1 VSTCGASIEN
11 IAASVLQLMDNAY
24 GTMPRPKN
32 ISQATTMKPIRP
44 YCFGTALMLCTA
56 LLAGCGGSSDPGT
69 SASSAITVVDMEAK
83 SDRVL
88 RYLVSTPSLEMS
100 TATPLRIN
108 VILPTG
114 YDSAPK
120 RRYPVLYALPGTSNT
135 ADVWLNNIDTVELT
149 ESLPLIVVIPD
160 GTFDADG
167 GGFYT
172 NWVDQTTSR
181 GVANWETF
189 HTSELV
195 DWIDENFRTIDDRSG
210 RAIVGISQGGFGSMS
225 YAARN
230 PDLYGAA
237 SSFSGAVSIYY
248 NPICRAGAVTLISAI
263 MTGLNG
269 VQPFAPF
276 GDPVADAA
284 NWQAH
289 DPASIVGNLADTQ
302 VDIYTS
308 TGLPGAPDLTDP
320 AVIGTVAMEVLLH
333 ASNQCF
339 KQAADAA
346 GIEYGWHSYA
356 IGTHAWAYADRSLA
370 DYLPRLMEFFATGA

>member
-1 VSTCGASIEN
+1 MNMIPFRRFGALLMFG
-11 IAASVLQLMDNAY
+11 SVLL
-24 GTMPRPKN
+24 
-32 ISQATTMKPIRP
+32 
-44 YCFGTALMLCTA
+44 TA
-56 LLAGCGGSSDPGT
+56 CGGSSAPGGT
-69 SASSAITVVDMEAK
+69 SAASPITVVDMQADSE
-83 SDRVL
+83 RVL
-88 RYLVSTPSLEMS
+88 RYRVSTPSLEMS
-100 TATPLRIN
+100 TSTPLRIN

-114 YDSAPK
+114 YDRHSQ

-135 ADVWLNNIDTVELT
+135 ADVWLKNIDTVEMT
-149 ESLPLIVVIPD
+149 ASLPLIVVIPD

-172 NWVDQTTSR
+172 NWVDQTTRR

-189 HTSELV
+189 HTEELV
-195 DWIDENFRTIDDRSG
+195 EWIDANFRTIDDRSG

-230 PDLYGAA
+230 PHLYGAA
-237 SSFSGAVSIYY
+237 ASFSGAVAIYY
-248 NPICRAGAVTLISAI
+248 NPVCRAGATALISTI

-276 GDPVADAA
+276 GDPIADAA

-289 DPASIVGNLADTQ
+289 DPASIVSNLADTQ

-308 TGLPGAPDLTDP
+308 TGLPGASDLTDP
-320 AVIGTVAMEVLLH
+320 AMIGTVAMEALLH

-346 GIEYGWHSYA
+346 GIDYGWHSYVV
-356 IGTHAWAYADRSLA
+356 GTHAWSYGNRSLA
-370 DYLPRLMEFFATGA
+370 DYLPRLMEFFGERAPGV